1 MILKQRH
8 AKNLVEEAEGI
19 LKEYLFPKGLNDSV
33 LLKILIKGL
42 DTSVGKDEVIKIPNN
57 KVL

>member
-1 MILKQRH
+1 MIQKQRRTE
-8 AKNLVEEAEGI
+8 NTVEAEGI

-33 LLKILIKGL
+33 LLKILIKAC
-42 DTSVGKDEVIKIPNN
+42 DTPVGKDAVIKIPNN